1 MLRVGKLLTGLVAEN
16 FLGTVPFRLL
26 GKQIC
31 LNQMNLVN
39 KAAPVSA
46 KPATRRYRR
55 NRTLPSVHVH
65 ARHNSLGILASTLAA
80 IAVVAPPS
88 APAQSGQPSFQ
99 APQAIVQS
107 PQTIAQVPASG
118 QPAAISA
125 PPPSTS
131 VPISSAPS
139 VAVTPVGSANASTS
153 ASPMA
158 TISPPPFEVYTD
170 YNWGNAMAKKLRNAP
185 AKLYNFDRAS
195 LRDVLRF
202 LADDA
207 GIPFVA
213 MQESSAV
220 ENTLVTFTLRASPFL
235 ALETIARA
243 NSVALFYDNGI
254 WFMRPLN
261 EKELIARTYKLKFN
275 PQDQV
280 KYTGAQ
286 TNTTGASAGDS
297 GGGLSGLDLT
307 LQQPTDVFEVKAPQ
321 TVEEIKKLLGIPTSG
336 LHGINAGE
344 TSVEDPESLN
354 VPPSLNMAGSSLG
367 GEVAKGDSGAQAIYN
382 PDANT
387 IYVIA
392 TRQQHQWVEGFLSS
406 VDRPQALIGI
416 EIKFF
421 ETTKDPS
428 KDIGID
434 WSQTLEGGYSITADA
449 RAQVEGGLNLEGIN
463 RTMNRFFNGGGSLN
477 GRPLARGNMWGSS
490 IFVDQDTGQVSFT
503 DPVNENTSTRTAT
516 FNGGYAAVLSP
527 DAVTLTLQAF
537 MRDRET
543 SVVQYPRMLTVNNRE
558 VAIRSVV
565 NQPVLGSVS
574 SVNSGG
580 NTGTNVAEVVYL
592 PIGTIV
598 NVLPKTMPDGSVIL
612 HVAITISRIVNEVP
626 ITLQPGQT
634 QLYPVPTSRVYNAS
648 LQVDSGYTLAVSG
661 LDESTDSSND
671 TGVPFLKDIPGL
683 GELFKSKSR
692 DQIKKNL
699 LIFITPTVIQDRRN
713 TEGIATAPESV
724 VPKRPDQPSP
734 PAFSAEGRLVG
745 GIAAIDEA
753 LAWLEFQIRIF
764 KQMKIEGLSDKK
776 SQKQLQGVISSAE
789 MLIKEIQLLEEKSPG
804 NLNDLVRKEEKALA
818 CLADLNKVFL
828 DTQRKDNEY

>member
-1 MLRVGKLLTGLVAEN
+1 M
-16 FLGTVPFRLL
+16 PFCLPR
-26 GKQIC
+26 KQIC

-46 KPATRRYRR
+46 KPAMRRYHKRITPPRR
-55 NRTLPSVHVH
+55 VH
-65 ARHNSLGILASTLAA
+65 ASQNPWGILAGTLAFL
-80 IAVVAPPS
+80 AVASPPAAFS
-88 APAQSGQPSFQ
+88 QSGQPSFQ
-99 APQAIVQS
+99 APQAVVQS
-107 PQTIAQVPASG
+107 PQPATQAPQPASVSVPSAATVPAAS
-118 QPAAISA
+118 
-125 PPPSTS
+125 
-131 VPISSAPS
+131 PINSSPS
-139 VAVTPVGSANASTS
+139 VAVTPIGSTS
-153 ASPMA
+153 TTNINTVAQV
-158 TISPPPFEVYTD
+158 TPPPFEVYTD

-213 MQESSAV
+213 MQESSTV

-275 PQDQV
+275 PQDLV

-286 TNTTGASAGDS
+286 QGSTGGSTS
-297 GGGLSGLDLT
+297 GGGLEGMDLT
-307 LQQPTDVFEVKAPQ
+307 LQTPTDVFEVKPPQ

-336 LHGINAGE
+336 MSAVNAGE
-344 TSVEDPESLN
+344 TSVENPNSLN
-354 VPPSLNMAGSSLG
+354 VPPSLNMAGSPLTGASTDT
-367 GEVAKGDSGAQAIYN
+367 KGDSGAQVIYN

-387 IYVIA
+387 IYIVA
-392 TRQQHQWVEGFLSS
+392 TRQQHQWVEGFLSA

-421 ETTKDPS
+421 ETTKDPT
-428 KDIGID
+428 KDLGID
-434 WSQTLEGGYSITADA
+434 WSQTLEGGYTVRAAASADID
-449 RAQVEGGLNLEGIN
+449 GGLNTQAIGE
-463 RTMNRFFNGGGSLN
+463 TMNRVFNGGGTLN
-477 GRPLARGNMWGSS
+477 GRPLARGDSWGSS
-490 IFVDQDTGQVSFT
+490 VEIDEQGNVTFT
-503 DPVNENTSTRTAT
+503 DPVNRNTTRRETT
-516 FNGGYAAVLSP
+516 LTGGYSAVLSP
-527 DAVTLTLQAF
+527 DAVAVTLQAF
-537 MRDRET
+537 MRDRDT
-543 SVVQYPRMLTVNNRE
+543 SVVQYPRMLTINNRE

-574 SVNSGG
+574 SVNSGA
-580 NTGTNVAEVVYL
+580 NVGTNVSEVVYL

-612 HVAITISRIVNEVP
+612 HVAITISRIVDFQD
-626 ITLQPGQT
+626 ITVQAGQT
-634 QLYPVPTSRVYNAS
+634 QAYPVPTSRVYNAS

-661 LDESTDSSND
+661 LDESTDSRNK

-683 GELFKSKSR
+683 GELFKSKGR
-692 DQIKKNL
+692 DQLKRNL
-699 LIFITPTVIQDRRN
+699 IIFITPTVINDRRS
-713 TEGIATAPESV
+713 TEGIAAVPESI

-753 LAWLEFQIRIF
+753 LAWLEFQIRVF
-764 KQMKIEGLSDKK
+764 KQMKEESMTDKK
-776 SQKQLQGVISSAE
+776 TQKQLKGVIASAE
-789 MLIKEIQLLEEKSPG
+789 MLIKEIQLLEEQSPAHRG
-804 NLNDLVRKEEKALA
+804 TLVKQEEKGLA
-818 CLADLNKVFL
+818 SLADLNKLFL
-828 DTQRKDNEY
+828 DTQKKDEEF